1 MCIYIDIYKVIFP
14 GGSDGEESAC
24 NPGDLV
30 LIPGLGRAPGGENGN
45 PLQYSCLENCMDIGA
60 WQVSPQCHRVRHD

>member
-1 MCIYIDIYKVIFP
+1 MCIYIDIYKVAFP

-24 NPGDLV
+24 NAGDLV
-30 LIPGLGRAPGGENGN
+30 SIPGSGRAPGGENGN
-45 PLQYSCLENCMDIGA
+45 PVQYSWLENCMDRGA